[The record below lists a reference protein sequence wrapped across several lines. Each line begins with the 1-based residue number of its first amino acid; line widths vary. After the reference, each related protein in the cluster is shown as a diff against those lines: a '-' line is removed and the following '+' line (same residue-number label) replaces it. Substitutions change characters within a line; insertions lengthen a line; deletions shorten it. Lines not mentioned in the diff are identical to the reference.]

1 MAMNEEVREEEIK
14 EDGSSI
20 VEIEEETT
28 SDEVEASTEE
38 KEETR
43 TNVRDDSKASD
54 GDEEL
59 ASFSDNVQRRINQ
72 LTAKRK
78 QASEEAQ
85 AAYQYAQQKESENQK
100 LKQRLGQLDKGYM
113 SEYEGRVVSQET
125 QAKRAYADAH
135 ESGDVE
141 KMAEA
146 QSAISQIAIE
156 KERLRIQKARAATN
170 QQQQQQQQQFQAQQA
185 QQAQQPP
192 VNQAQEDP
200 KLKDWLSKNEWFGK
214 DRVMTRAA
222 QAIHEQLVLE
232 EAFDPSSQEYY
243 SEIDKRL
250 RVEIP
255 NKFTKDDK
263 KNAQAITP
271 SSGNGRS
278 LKSGRKKSVELTPG
292 QVAFAKKM
300 RIPLD
305 TYAKEVAKLE
315 NRRD

>member
-1 MAMNEEVREEEIK
+1 MIMNEDVREDEIE

-20 VEIEEETT
+20 VEIEEET
-28 SDEVEASTEE
+28 SLDETT
-38 KEETR
+38 ETR
-43 TNVRDDSKASD
+43 TNVREDSKSSK
-54 GDEEL
+54 GDDEL
-59 ASFSDNVQRRINQ
+59 SSFSDGVQRRINQ

-113 SEYEGRVVSQET
+113 AEYEGRVTSQEH
-125 QAKRAYADAH
+125 QVNRAYAEAH
-135 ESGDVE
+135 ESGDIE
-141 KMAEA
+141 KMTAA
-146 QSAISQIAIE
+146 QTAIAQVAIE

-170 QQQQQQQQQFQAQQA
+170 QQQQEQQQQQQQQPQQQQQQQA
-185 QQAQQPP
+185 P
-192 VNQAQEDP
+192 VNQAAEDP
-200 KLKDWLSKNEWFGK
+200 KLKSWLSKNEWFGK
-214 DRVMTRAA
+214 DRIMTRTA

-232 EAFDPSSQEYY
+232 EAFDPSSTEYY

-250 RVEIP
+250 RSEIP
-255 NKFTKDDK
+255 NRFTKDDR
-263 KNAQAITP
+263 KNAQTITP

-278 LKSGRKKSVELTPG
+278 LKNGRKKSVELTPG
-292 QVAFAKKM
+292 QVSFAKKM
-300 RIPLD
+300 RIPLE

>member
-1 MAMNEEVREEEIK
+1 MIMNEDVREDEIE

-20 VEIEEETT
+20 VEIEEETS
-28 SDEVEASTEE
+28 SDETT
-38 KEETR
+38 ETR
-43 TNVRDDSKASD
+43 TNVREDSKPSK
-54 GDEEL
+54 GDDEL
-59 ASFSDNVQRRINQ
+59 SSFSDGVQRRINQ

-125 QAKRAYADAH
+125 QVKRAYADAH

-170 QQQQQQQQQFQAQQA
+170 QQAAQVQQQQRQA
-185 QQAQQPP
+185 QAQQPQQAP
-192 VNQAQEDP
+192 ANQAQEDP
-200 KLKDWLSKNEWFGK
+200 KLKQWLSKNEWFGK
-214 DRVMTRAA
+214 DRVLTRAA

-263 KNAQAITP
+263 KNAQVITP

-292 QVAFAKKM
+292 QVSFAKKM
-300 RIPLD
+300 RIPLE

>member
-1 MAMNEEVREEEIK
+1 MNEDIREDEIE

-20 VEIEEETT
+20 VEIEEETS
-28 SDEVEASTEE
+28 SDETT
-38 KEETR
+38 ETR
-43 TNVRDDSKASD
+43 TNVREDSKSSK
-54 GDEEL
+54 GDDEL
-59 ASFSDNVQRRINQ
+59 SSFSDGVQRRINQ

-113 SEYEGRVVSQET
+113 NEYEGRVVSQET
-125 QAKRAYADAH
+125 QVKRAYADAH

-170 QQQQQQQQQFQAQQA
+170 QQAAQVQQQQRQA
-185 QQAQQPP
+185 QAQQPQQAP
-192 VNQAQEDP
+192 ANQAQEDP
-200 KLKDWLSKNEWFGK
+200 KLKQWLSKNEWFGK
-214 DRVMTRAA
+214 DRVLTRAA

-263 KNAQAITP
+263 KNAQVITP

-292 QVAFAKKM
+292 QVSFAKKM
-300 RIPLD
+300 RIPLE

>member
-1 MAMNEEVREEEIK
+1 MIMNEDVREDEIE

-20 VEIEEETT
+20 VEIEEETS
-28 SDEVEASTEE
+28 SDETT
-38 KEETR
+38 ETR
-43 TNVRDDSKASD
+43 TNVREDSKSSK
-54 GDEEL
+54 GDDEL
-59 ASFSDNVQRRINQ
+59 SSFSDGVQRRINQ

-113 SEYEGRVVSQET
+113 NEYEGRVVSQET
-125 QAKRAYADAH
+125 QVKRAYADAH

-170 QQQQQQQQQFQAQQA
+170 QQAAQVQQQQRQA
-185 QQAQQPP
+185 QAQQPQQAP
-192 VNQAQEDP
+192 ANQAQEDP
-200 KLKDWLSKNEWFGK
+200 KLKQWLSKNEWFGK
-214 DRVMTRAA
+214 DRVLTRAA

-263 KNAQAITP
+263 KNAQVITP

-292 QVAFAKKM
+292 QVSFAKKM
-300 RIPLD
+300 RIPLE

>member
-1 MAMNEEVREEEIK
+1 MNEEVREEEIK

>member
-1 MAMNEEVREEEIK
+1 MIMNEDVREDEIE

-20 VEIEEETT
+20 VEIEEETS
-28 SDEVEASTEE
+28 SDETT
-38 KEETR
+38 ETR
-43 TNVRDDSKASD
+43 TNVREDSKSSK
-54 GDEEL
+54 GDDEL
-59 ASFSDNVQRRINQ
+59 SSFSDGVQRRINQ

-125 QAKRAYADAH
+125 QVKRAYADAH

-170 QQQQQQQQQFQAQQA
+170 QQAAQVQQQQRQA
-185 QQAQQPP
+185 QAQQPQQAP
-192 VNQAQEDP
+192 ANQAQEDP
-200 KLKDWLSKNEWFGK
+200 KLKQWLSKNEWFGK
-214 DRVMTRAA
+214 DRVLTRAA

-263 KNAQAITP
+263 KNAQVITP

-292 QVAFAKKM
+292 QVSFAKKM
-300 RIPLD
+300 RIPLE

>member
-1 MAMNEEVREEEIK
+1 MNEDVREDEIE

-20 VEIEEETT
+20 VEIEEETS
-28 SDEVEASTEE
+28 SDETT
-38 KEETR
+38 ETR
-43 TNVRDDSKASD
+43 TNVREDSKPSK
-54 GDEEL
+54 GDDEL
-59 ASFSDNVQRRINQ
+59 SSFSDGVQRRINQ

-125 QAKRAYADAH
+125 QVKRAYADAH

-170 QQQQQQQQQFQAQQA
+170 QQAAQVQQQQRQA
-185 QQAQQPP
+185 QAQQPQQAP
-192 VNQAQEDP
+192 ANQAQEDP
-200 KLKDWLSKNEWFGK
+200 KLKQWLSKNEWFGK
-214 DRVMTRAA
+214 DRVLTRAA

-263 KNAQAITP
+263 KNAQVITP

-292 QVAFAKKM
+292 QVSFAKKM
-300 RIPLD
+300 RIPLE

>member
-1 MAMNEEVREEEIK
+1 MIMNEDVREDEIE

-20 VEIEEETT
+20 VEIEEETS
-28 SDEVEASTEE
+28 SDETT
-38 KEETR
+38 ETR
-43 TNVRDDSKASD
+43 TNVREDSKSSK
-54 GDEEL
+54 GDDEL
-59 ASFSDNVQRRINQ
+59 SSFSDGVQRRINQ

-113 SEYEGRVVSQET
+113 SEYEGRIVSQET
-125 QAKRAYADAH
+125 QVKRAYADAH

-170 QQQQQQQQQFQAQQA
+170 QQAAQVQQQQRQA
-185 QQAQQPP
+185 QAQQPQQAP
-192 VNQAQEDP
+192 ANQAQEDP
-200 KLKDWLSKNEWFGK
+200 KLKQWLSKNEWFGK
-214 DRVMTRAA
+214 DRVLTRAA

-263 KNAQAITP
+263 KNAQVITP

-292 QVAFAKKM
+292 QVSFAKKM
-300 RIPLD
+300 RIPLE